1 MLRERKMQNGILV
14 GKNEE
19 ERLHVEEKS
28 VYCPE

>member
-19 ERLHVEEKS
+19 ERLRVEEKS